1 MCGCHF
7 SYMRATSDIFLTSRY
22 FQAFKH
28 LRISQVYISRGL
40 SIKHGGLTRANEF
53 ANNIYVL
60 IIFKPNKKG
69 VKTLKP
75 WHRIAAKRNC
85 QRPRSKLLFVFIH
98 RWYRWQSS
106 WSSRFRNWNSK
117 IVAKATGQQ
126 PGLFLWALNSGSSLV
141 RTNSHRYATFI
152 NES

>member
-69 VKTLKP
+69 VKTLKRDIVLQP
-75 WHRIAAKRNC
+75 SEIAKGQGQNFC
-85 QRPRSKLLFVFIH
+85 LSSFIDDIDGNRPGPPDLGIETPRL
-98 RWYRWQSS
+98 
-106 WSSRFRNWNSK
+106 
-117 IVAKATGQQ
+117 
-126 PGLFLWALNSGSSLV
+126 
-141 RTNSHRYATFI
+141 
-152 NES
+152 